1 MEIDDLKSDW
11 KAIHPISKSEETLL
25 LMLQENTHPV
35 LKSIRK
41 QILIEVTA
49 WSLFLLVYYSMFDGD
64 LKPFWVNA
72 LLVFSLLLP
81 VLHSLYG
88 YFYNKYLT
96 DGVNIKMALEQLYNR
111 LKKYALFSIISRIGF
126 VGGLLFF
133 FTYNIDFTG
142 TKCLLLALMGF
153 VLVIQIAVLYR
164 IWAERLRHIQAI
176 IDTFESGK

>member
-11 KAIHPISKSEETLL
+11 NTVQPILKTDESLL
-25 LMLQENTHPV
+25 LLLQENKHPV

-41 QILIEVTA
+41 QIVIEVSS
-49 WSLFLLVYYSMFDGD
+49 WLIFLLVYYSMFDGYS
-64 LKPFWVNA
+64 KPFWVNVV
-72 LLVFSLLLP
+72 LVFSLLLP

-96 DGVNIKMALEQLYNR
+96 DGTDIKKALERLYNR
-111 LKKYALFSIISRIGF
+111 LKKYVFFSILSRIGF

-142 TKCLLLALMGF
+142 IKYFFLLSICF
-153 VLVIQIAVLYR
+153 VFVFQIAVLYS
-164 IWAERLRHIQAI
+164 IWAKRLKHIKEIMAG
-176 IDTFESGK
+176 F

>member
-11 KAIHPISKSEETLL
+11 NTVQPILKTDESLL
-25 LMLQENTHPV
+25 LLLQENKHPV

-41 QILIEVTA
+41 QIVIEVSS
-49 WSLFLLVYYSMFDGD
+49 WLIFLLVYYSMFDGYS
-64 LKPFWVNA
+64 KPFWVNVV
-72 LLVFSLLLP
+72 LVFSLLLP

-96 DGVNIKMALEQLYNR
+96 DGTDIKKALERLYNR
-111 LKKYALFSIISRIGF
+111 LKKYAFFSILSRIGF

-142 TKCLLLALMGF
+142 TKYFFLLSICF
-153 VLVIQIAVLYR
+153 VFVFQIAVLYS
-164 IWAERLRHIQAI
+164 IWAKRLKHIKEI
-176 IDTFESGK
+176 IAGF